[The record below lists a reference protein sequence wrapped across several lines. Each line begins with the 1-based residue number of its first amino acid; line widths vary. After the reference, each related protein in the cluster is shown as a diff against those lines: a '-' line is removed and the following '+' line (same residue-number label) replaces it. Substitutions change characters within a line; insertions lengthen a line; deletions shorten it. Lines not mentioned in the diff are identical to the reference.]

1 MGAYFQNIIKGFQSV
16 FEGMSV
22 TLASMLVRPVTVQY
36 PEVDIST
43 NETIAEK
50 YESTLMGMPENYRG
64 ILDVDLS
71 LCTTCGLCQKACP
84 IDCIVIDGVKCD
96 KTKLSDGK
104 GNPVVNRFTQKEAL
118 KTRAAARFDINMGKC
133 MFCGLCTIACPTL
146 AIHHTN
152 KFEMNT
158 DSLTDLVLRFVSEEE
173 RNVVEEKAA
182 EIEKEAAA
190 KKAAAAEKKKSE
202 NKDGDT

>member
-16 FEGMSV
+16 FEGMSI

-43 NETIAEK
+43 NETIAEN

-84 IDCIVIDGVKCD
+84 IDCIAIDSVKCE
-96 KTKLSDGK
+96 KTRLMDSQ
-104 GNPVVNRFTQKEAL
+104 GNPAVNRFTQKEAL

-158 DSLTDLVLRFVSEEE
+158 EALGDLVLRFVSKEEKQ
-173 RNVVEEKAA
+173 NVEEKAA
-182 EIEKEAAA
+182 VIEKEAAA
-190 KKAAAAEKKKSE
+190 KKAAAAAKKKSE
-202 NKDGDT
+202 DGDA